1 MKKLTTFIIF
11 FLIIIFGIIY
21 FTYGKDFLELLDEK
35 RVYSVKNA
43 VETAMDNLE
52 ECKFFGGGIITYNNQ
67 KVIFLDYNNN
77 TKWKNEDAEFSSQ
90 IFTAGEYIFRKTGST
105 IQVTDKNNERYV
117 IAEIDGQIINV
128 SRENNKTYI
137 IIKNSAGKNSLY
149 IINENNE
156 IAVDNKVFSD
166 IITGVSISDKSE
178 GYSIMT
184 LKLESGKTVN
194 SVYFN
199 LMDDVELWKTEI
211 SNEILIKIKIVNNNV
226 VVIGTKNIYYYNLNG
241 KLMWKNGIYNEIL
254 DYEINKENQKI
265 YVLYKKNDGCELI
278 SYNLEGKVKE
288 LMETP
293 GGAQKLK
300 VYGNKVFVYNENRIY
315 LIHGTKTD
323 KVYENN
329 ENKIVDF
336 IFSGNDIFILFK
348 DKLIKG
354 QIK

>member
-21 FTYGKDFLELLDEK
+21 FTYGKDFLMLLDEK
-35 RVYSVKNA
+35 RIYSVKDT

-52 ECKFFGGGIITYNNQ
+52 EYKFFGGGIITYNNQ
-67 KVIFLDYNNN
+67 KVVFLDYNNN

-90 IFTAGEYIFRKTGST
+90 IFIAGEYIFRKSGRT
-105 IQVTDKNNERYV
+105 IQVTDKSNQKYV

-128 SRENNKTYI
+128 SRENGKTYV
-137 IIKNSAGKNSLY
+137 IIKNSTGKNSLY

-178 GYSIMT
+178 GYSIIT
-184 LKLESGKTVN
+184 LRLEGGKTVN
-194 SVYFN
+194 SIYFN
-199 LMDDVELWKTEI
+199 LMDDVELWKAEI
-211 SNEILIKIKIVNNNV
+211 SNEILFKVKIVNNNV

-254 DYEINKENQKI
+254 DYEINRENQKI
-265 YVLYKKNDGCELI
+265 YVLYKKSDGCELI
-278 SYNLEGKVKE
+278 SYSFEGKVKE
-288 LMETP
+288 LMEIP
-293 GGAQKLK
+293 GSARKLK

-336 IFSGNDIFILFK
+336 ISSGNDIFILFK

>member
-1 MKKLTTFIIF
+1 M
-11 FLIIIFGIIY
+11 
-21 FTYGKDFLELLDEK
+21 
-35 RVYSVKNA
+35 
-43 VETAMDNLE
+43 
-52 ECKFFGGGIITYNNQ
+52 
-67 KVIFLDYNNN
+67 
-77 TKWKNEDAEFSSQ
+77 
-90 IFTAGEYIFRKTGST
+90 
-105 IQVTDKNNERYV
+105 
-117 IAEIDGQIINV
+117 
-128 SRENNKTYI
+128 
-137 IIKNSAGKNSLY
+137 Y

-156 IAVDNKVFSD
+156 VVVDDKMFSD

-178 GYSIMT
+178 GYSIIT
-184 LKLESGKTVN
+184 LRLEGGKTVN

-211 SNEILIKIKIVNNNV
+211 GNEILIKAKIVNNNV

-265 YVLYKKNDGCELI
+265 YVLYKKSDGCELI
-278 SYNLEGKVKE
+278 SYSFEGKVKE

-293 GGAQKLK
+293 GSAQKLR

-336 IFSGNDIFILFK
+336 ISSGNDIFILFK